1 MENDQQLINPLNEV
15 LTEKELCEMFG
26 LKKEQLDKLRTD
38 KQLPFCK
45 INDRVRFYLVQDVYD
60 FIKSQRTILN
70 RA

>member
-1 MENDQQLINPLNEV
+1 MGNDQQQNPLNEV

-45 INDRVRFYLVQDVYD
+45 INDRVRFYLVKDIYEFV
-60 FIKSQRTILN
+60 KSKRVILN

>member
-1 MENDQQLINPLNEV
+1 MSNENQLNPLDGV

-45 INDRVRFYLVQDVYD
+45 VNDRVRFYLVKDVYE
-60 FIKSQRTILN
+60 FIKSKRTILN
-70 RA
+70 RG